1 MKELTFEEF
10 CQLPLQY
17 TLGRSFNW
25 GAHRMHRN
33 DDIGLQ
39 VETVT
44 KRKKVGDIYSGWK
57 KQERAFFLD
66 GDNRQ
71 FDTID
76 QVYVAYMEKVC
87 GVGESK

>member
-10 CQLPLQY
+10 CQLPLKY
-17 TLGRSFNW
+17 TIGMTFDW

-44 KRKKVGDIYSGWK
+44 KRKKWGDIYSGWK
-57 KQERAFFLD
+57 DEKKSYFLD
-66 GDNRQ
+66 GDNTQ

-87 GVGESK
+87 GIGEGK